1 MNLVWFKITDLRLRD
16 HEALKKALNKTP
28 QVLLIFCL
36 DPRFYQNMK
45 FGEKKFSNYKLKFL
59 YQSLIDLYKQIK
71 ANQGHLNIYFDT
83 PESVIPELVKKY
95 SVKKIFH
102 LKDTTD
108 EELKQ
113 LEEIKEK
120 LSQEIIVKEYW
131 GNTVYHIDDLP
142 YSIDKIPFIFSNFRK
157 SLDIKKIR
165 EEQNLKL
172 IRLQKSILDVDNI
185 DKLIELDKKINVPVK
200 FIGGET
206 QAWERLNYYFYQ
218 KKLLSNYKTTR
229 NGLLGKD
236 YSSKFSPYLAF
247 GNISGKSIQLE
258 IFKYETE
265 IEKNVSTYW
274 LYFELIWRDF
284 FRFSSIKY
292 GNSMFKLNG
301 IRNKKLD
308 WRDNELE
315 ETKKLFN
322 KWKYG
327 ETGYPYVDAN
337 MIELRKTGFMSN
349 RGRQM
354 VASFLIKDLKIDWR
368 MGAEYFES
376 MLIDYDVASNYGNWN
391 YAAGIGADP
400 RENRY
405 FSVYKQAYTYDRACK
420 FILNWIP
427 ELKGQNKKDIINVKN
442 LRYYHPIVKIKNYN
456 EN

>member
-1 MNLVWFKITDLRLRD
+1 M
-16 HEALKKALNKTP
+16 
-28 QVLLIFCL
+28 
-36 DPRFYQNMK
+36 
-45 FGEKKFSNYKLKFL
+45 G
-59 YQSLIDLYKQIK
+59 
-71 ANQGHLNIYFDT
+71 
-83 PESVIPELVKKY
+83 PELTKKY
-95 SVKKIFH
+95 DIKSIYH
-102 LKDTTD
+102 LQDTTY

-113 LEEIKEK
+113 LDNIKK
-120 LSQEIIVKEYW
+120 VLSDDIKIKTYW
-131 GNTVYHIDDLP
+131 GNTLTHIEDLP
-142 YSIDKIPFIFSNFRK
+142 YKVEKMPDIFTYFRK
-157 SLDIKKIR
+157 SLNINNIR
-165 EEQNLKL
+165 EEENLNLKKL
-172 IRLQKSILDVDNI
+172 KNTIKDVDNI
-185 DKLIELDKKINVPVK
+185 DEIKNRNEELDIKLN
-200 FIGGET
+200 FEGGESK
-206 QAWERLNYYFYQ
+206 AWERLQYYFYE
-218 KKLLSNYKTTR
+218 KKLLSIYKKTR
-229 NGLLGKD
+229 NGLLGND

-284 FRFSSIKY
+284 FRFSSIKH

-308 WRDNELE
+308 WRDNQLE

-327 ETGYPYVDAN
+327 KTGYPYVDAN

-368 MGAEYFES
+368 MGAEYFEC
-376 MLIDYDVASNYGNWN
+376 MLIDHDVASNYGNWN

-420 FILNWIP
+420 FILKWIP
-427 ELKGQNKKDIINVKN
+427 ELKNEKKENIINVFN
-442 LRYYHPIVKIKNYN
+442 LDTYF
-456 EN
+456 